1 MNIID
6 IINKKRLKESLTK
19 DEINYTV
26 ENYIKGNIED
36 YQMSA
41 LLMAITINGMDFYE
55 TLCLTDAMLKSGEI
69 LDLSKIN
76 GLVVDKHSTGGIGDK
91 VTLVLIPILASL
103 GIKVAKMSG
112 RGLGYTG
119 GTIDKLESIK
129 NFNVNLSLDDFFNQV
144 NNINCAI
151 CSSTKDL
158 ATADKKIYAL
168 RDVTATVSS
177 IPLIAAS
184 IMTKKLASNAD
195 IIVIDVK
202 VGNGALLKTKKEAIE
217 LSRYLI
223 DIGKHYNKKVFCLL
237 TNMNQ
242 PLGYAVGNM
251 LEVLE
256 SVDALKGHGAKDLME
271 VVYAIAGIII
281 SEVKNI
287 SKIEAMKL
295 VMQSIRNGSALEK
308 FNQFIK
314 TQNGDIDSI
323 NITSKKRAIKSI
335 KEGYVTNINAEEI
348 GKISLTLGAGRLK
361 SDDDINPM
369 VGVVLNKKVGDYVSE
384 GDILGYIYY
393 QDNDLSDDLFRDC
406 FVIDDT
412 KTTQEPTIYG
422 MVKM

>member
-19 DEINYTV
+19 EEINYTI
-26 ENYIKGNIED
+26 ENYVNGNIKD

-41 LLMAITINGMDFYE
+41 LLMAITINGMDFSE
-55 TLCLTDAMLKSGEI
+55 TINMTDAMLRSGDT
-69 LDLSKIN
+69 LDFSRIK
-76 GLVVDKHSTGGIGDK
+76 GVVVDKHSTGGIGDK

-129 NFNVNLSLDDFFNQV
+129 KFNVNLSEEDFINQV

-151 CSSTKDL
+151 CSSNKNL
-158 ATADKKIYAL
+158 ALADKKIYAL

-177 IPLIAAS
+177 IPLIASS
-184 IMTKKLASNAD
+184 IMSKKLASNAD

-202 VGNGALLKTKKEAIE
+202 VGDGALLKTKKEALE

-256 SVDALKGHGAKDLME
+256 SIDALKGKGAKDLME
-271 VVYAIAGIII
+271 VVYAISGIII

-287 SKIEAMKL
+287 SKMEAIKL
-295 VMQSIRNGSALEK
+295 AMQSIRSGSALAK
-308 FNQFIK
+308 FKQLIK
-314 TQNGDIDSI
+314 EQNGDIDSI
-323 NITSKKRAIKSI
+323 NLTSKKRAIKSV
-335 KEGYVTNINAEEI
+335 KEGYITKIEAETI
-348 GKISLTLGAGRLK
+348 GKISLSLGAGRLK
-361 SDDDINPM
+361 SDDNIDFM
-369 VGVVLNKKVGDYVSE
+369 VGVVLNKKVGDYVNKD
-384 GDILGYIYY
+384 DILGYIYY
-393 QDNDLSDDLFRDC
+393 QDKDIIDESFRSC
-406 FVIDDT
+406 FKIDDQ
-412 KTTQEPTIYG
+412 KTVTEPTIYG
-422 MVKM
+422 IVKM